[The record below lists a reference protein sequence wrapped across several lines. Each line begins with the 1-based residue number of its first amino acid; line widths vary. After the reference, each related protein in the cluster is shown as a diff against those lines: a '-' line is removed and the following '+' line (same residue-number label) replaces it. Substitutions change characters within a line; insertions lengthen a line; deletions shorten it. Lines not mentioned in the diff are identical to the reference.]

1 GLKFSPKVP
10 QKKLVKVVSKSMEPV
25 EESKE
30 EDNKYSST
38 RIKSEE
44 KSKSGTKVAF
54 GQGNSSYAR
63 YFPMPKKDSSAGGT
77 SKLPKEY
84 AEPWDY
90 THDYHVTLPLLWK
103 SWYIFFKV
111 LDEEEFG
118 ESSASRTE
126 DDKLPYA

>member
-1 GLKFSPKVP
+1 MDGKCKVN
-10 QKKLVKVVSKSMEPV
+10 
-25 EESKE
+25 KE
-30 EDNKYSST
+30 IDGPLGPPPRKNKYSST

-44 KSKSGTKVAF
+44 KSKSGTQVAF

-84 AEPWDY
+84 AEPWMII
-90 THDYHVTLPLLWK
+90 PMIIMLL
-103 SWYIFFKV
+103 SHYSGNPEV

-126 DDKLPYA
+126 DDKLPYAVLRKSH